1 MRLDFMIDNAI
12 AFFTNIFMPSVSK
25 KFTHSDK

>member
-12 AFFTNIFMPSVSK
+12 AFFTNTFLPSLSK
-25 KFTHSDK
+25 KFKNSEK